1 MARTLASE
9 RASPAGATPATA
21 PAAAALP
28 TVEPDTALAAAALPV
43 AKPTRC
49 FREETTRYKPE
60 VVIRSK
66 SRKTRGKTVKN
77 GIYIRGFYAVN
88 IADNIRPKRPRRY
101 RMQVAYRYVVDG
113 KEENDYNWVTL
124 NDMLGHPEEEQFVG
138 CLYELLATHIG
149 DSVNELKTPVMQGLD
164 LLNKRYKK

>member
-9 RASPAGATPATA
+9 RAAPAGATPATA

-28 TVEPDTALAAAALPV
+28 AVEPATALTAAALPV

-49 FREETTRYKPE
+49 FLEQTARYKPE
-60 VVIRSK
+60 AVIRSK
-66 SRKTRGKTVKN
+66 ARKARGKTAKN
-77 GIYIRGFYAVN
+77 GIYIRGFYAVS
-88 IADNIRPKRPRRY
+88 IADNLKPKRPRRD
-101 RMQVAYRYVVDG
+101 RMQFAYRYVVDG

-149 DSVNELKTPVMQGLD
+149 DAVNDLKTPVMQGAD